1 MYVCVCNSVTD
12 REIKSAVEFGAR
24 SFKDIQAS
32 LGVATCCRRCTDCAS
47 KVVAAA
53 LACTSCPAGYG
64 DD

>member
-24 SFKDIQAS
+24 SFEDVQAS

-53 LACTSCPAGYG
+53 LACNACVSGG